1 MSMFT
6 ENNIIINGS
15 ARRVFELASDV
26 LMWPVH
32 LPHYRWV
39 KLVKDDGGS
48 KVVEMAAHRDG
59 IPVKWTSILEPIP
72 YENKIIFR
80 HIKGPTKG
88 MYVEWN
94 IRENGEGW
102 VDVRI
107 THEFK
112 HPLPV
117 IGPFIARYII
127 GKFFV
132 HNIAGKTLRRIKQ
145 IVETE
150 AVAYD

>member
-1 MSMFT
+1 MFT

-15 ARRVFELASDV
+15 AKRVFDLASDV

-39 KLVKDDGGS
+39 RLVKENGGS
-48 KVVEMAAHRDG
+48 RVVEMAAHRDG
-59 IPVKWTSILEPIP
+59 IPVKWTSILEPLP
-72 YENKIIFR
+72 HEKKIIFR

-88 MYVEWN
+88 MYVEW
-94 IRENGEGW
+94 IISQNGQGW

-107 THEFK
+107 THEFY
-112 HPLPV
+112 HPWPI
-117 IGPFIARYII
+117 IGPFIGKYVI

-150 AVAYD
+150 TEAVAV